1 MELRFRLNPDS
12 CRPSSLEGTMHL
24 RLTTLLAAGAMIIL
38 PATFAATA
46 PAASSRN
53 AVDDVLGQTRSF
65 DDEPLGQPPAGATVT
80 GSAEVQAAPFGNRRN
95 RAVHLTDTSGT
106 QQSRVM
112 FPAPAA
118 PGRRFEI
125 DLSLH
130 QVQQPVFVAIHGV
143 GARPD
148 LGAWRFMIA
157 PVYGRDT
164 AAQVSIYSGSAWQR
178 LAVVPDLTSR
188 DHVTHLRIDAAPDKM
203 VLSTGDFVFRST
215 VRASISTA
223 ITGIELSSS
232 GSASVGSDAFLDNL
246 MMVDLD
252 ASNATFSEG
261 IVASGTLASLTA
273 GKAGEASDVA
283 TIDHDDVTSD
293 DVKAVVHIGGRWV
306 PGKTSGPPGHLT
318 VAARLTEP
326 DIGLQPVTVT
336 ITDRR
341 TGLRRSTQMPIQSFA
356 AISTSTVAQES
367 PTAAEPRFP
376 DALRLR
382 DGRLIVVY
390 HYAEAHT
397 NANGVIRM
405 VSSSDGGVTWT
416 RPTTVLSNAYDNRDP
431 KIAQLRDGTILL
443 TVFRTDWTTQPA
455 SNIGTF
461 VLRSRDGGRTFGEE
475 TKVDSAQPGAWE
487 HAPAVELANG
497 DVLQPLYGYGARVA
511 RSTDGGRTFPAANEQ
526 LVIPDDSAYSN
537 SEPNITVLPSGDLVA
552 LVRTFDR
559 ALGAEVNSRIVRS
572 FDNGYTWSSPEA
584 TDLPTSSHH
593 QLLTEDG
600 SVLLAFGNQ
609 QQAGRPT
616 YAALIKHPSRPW
628 THQHI
633 VPVYNSGWDDQAN
646 PSSVQLSDGSFL
658 TFGFDIAAHAVVSWR
673 STSSTYQ

>member
-1 MELRFRLNPDS
+1 MQ
-12 CRPSSLEGTMHL
+12 L
-24 RLTTLLAAGAMIIL
+24 RLTRLLAVGAMIIL
-38 PATFAATA
+38 PMTLASTA
-46 PAASSRN
+46 PAAPSRHAAEN
-53 AVDDVLGQTRSF
+53 APRQARSF
-65 DDEPLGQPPAGATVT
+65 DDEPLGQAPAGATVT
-80 GSAEVQAAPFGNRRN
+80 GSAEVQAAPFGSRSN

-106 QQSRVM
+106 QQSRVI

-118 PGRRFEI
+118 PGRRFEV

-130 QVQQPVFVAIHGV
+130 QVQQPVFIAIHGDD
-143 GARPD
+143 ARPD

-178 LAVVPDLTSR
+178 LAVIPDLTRR
-188 DHVTHLRIDAAPDKM
+188 DHATHLRIDATADTVVM
-203 VLSTGDFVFRST
+203 STGDFVFRST
-215 VRASISTA
+215 VRASIPTA
-223 ITGIELSSS
+223 ITGIELASS
-232 GSASVGSDAFLDNL
+232 GSAPAGSDAFLDNL

-252 ASNATFSEG
+252 VRNATLSEG
-261 IVASGTLASLTA
+261 VVATGTLASLTA
-273 GKAGEASDVA
+273 GKASEVSDLA
-283 TIDHDDVTSD
+283 IIDHDDVTAD
-293 DVKAVVHIGGRWV
+293 DVKAVVHIGGKWV
-306 PGKTSGPPGHLT
+306 PGRISGPTGHLT

-336 ITDRR
+336 TTDRR
-341 TGLRRSTQMPIQSFA
+341 SGLRRSTQMRIQSFA
-356 AISTSTVAQES
+356 PIATSTVAQEP

-382 DGRLIVVY
+382 DGRLVVVY

-397 NANGVIRM
+397 NANGIIRM
-405 VSSSDGGVTWT
+405 VSSDDGGDTWT
-416 RPTTVLSNAYDNRDP
+416 MPRTVLSNAYDNRDP
-431 KIAQLRDGTILL
+431 KITQLRDGSILL
-443 TVFRTDWTTQPA
+443 TVFRTDWTSRPA
-455 SNIGTF
+455 SNVGTF
-461 VLRSRDGGRTFGEE
+461 VLRSQDGGRTFGAE
-475 TKVDSAQPGAWE
+475 TQVDSAQPGAWE
-487 HAPAVELANG
+487 HGPTIELANG

-511 RSTDGGRTFPAANEQ
+511 RSTDGGRTFSAANEQ
-526 LVIPDDSAYSN
+526 LVIPDDATYSN
-537 SEPNITVLPSGDLVA
+537 TEPNITLLPSGELVA

-572 FDNGYTWSSPEA
+572 FDNGHTWSSPEA

-609 QQAGRPT
+609 RQAGRPT

-628 THQHI
+628 THQRI

-658 TFGFDIAAHAVVSWR
+658 TFGFDVADRTVVTWR
-673 STSSTYQ
+673 STNSTYQ